1 MPLARPSFCRITAK
15 MAVRAPEI
23 TLIKKKFILSSLPF
37 RVISLIN
44 SPIIKAENISFIV
57 PPKRIAHEPAP
68 KAEKNNVTTGK
79 IEKPLLR
86 KMHNSEN
93 LVAAENNA

>member
-68 KAEKNNVTTGK
+68 KAEKNNVT
-79 IEKPLLR
+79 IDEYLSPSFIFMSSSL
-86 KMHNSEN
+86 N
-93 LVAAENNA
+93 